1 MRPPSTLSAF
11 FATLSALVNSPVFVW
26 SNLPL
31 IALTGLLFAVCAFSL
46 GEPLLLLLA
55 LVYGA
60 GAVLA
65 LVFIPAP
72 PVLANRLA
80 TGSAGLAHSAQ
91 SSAQLQEELDIQERV
106 AIDGLVRSADAI
118 NEVVERQA
126 ANAQEQA
133 QVLALTNDLM
143 DEMLQMSERVTQQAR
158 KVTQTAQQSVET
170 SRSGQDAIEQS
181 LVSMETI
188 RAQVQEIGTTIATLA
203 NLTKRIDDIITSV
216 SDIATQSNLLSL
228 NAAIEAARAGVHGRG
243 FAVVADEVRSLAQQS
258 TRSAGQVRAILSEIQ
273 QAMRETIRTTQS
285 GLESVSQGIA
295 RTREAETVLRSLSE
309 SVQAARSSV
318 AEISKVLQGQK
329 DRVEEVAIGIDR
341 VGRISEQHL
350 ISARSFETI
359 AASLTRLASDL
370 QSLNAP
376 ERDVAFSATSAS
388 VGEAT

>member
-1 MRPPSTLSAF
+1 MRMPSPAMIAANIPLAVLTAGVFVVCAVVLSA
-11 FATLSALVNSPVFVW
+11 
-26 SNLPL
+26 
-31 IALTGLLFAVCAFSL
+31 
-46 GEPLLLLLA
+46 PLLLGVAA
-55 LVYGA
+55 LYA
-60 GAVLA
+60 GAALWALLFLPSAPSLDVPVAPAETSPLA
-65 LVFIPAP
+65 STALPLNP
-72 PVLANRLA
+72 LDM
-80 TGSAGLAHSAQ
+80 
-91 SSAQLQEELDIQERV
+91 QEQV
-106 AIDGLVRSADAI
+106 AIDGLVRSASAI
-118 NEVVERQA
+118 HEVVERQA

-133 QVLALTNDLM
+133 QVLQLTNELM

-181 LVSMETI
+181 LASMETI
-188 RAQVQEIGTTIATLA
+188 RNQVQEIGMTIAKLA

-258 TRSAGQVRAILSEIQ
+258 TRSAAQVRAILSEIQ

-285 GLESVSQGIA
+285 GLESVSQGMA

-309 SVQAARSSV
+309 NVQAARTSV

-329 DRVEEVAIGIDR
+329 ERVEEVAIGIDR

-359 AASLTRLASDL
+359 AASLSRLAGDL
-370 QSLNAP
+370 QDLNGMTETA
-376 ERDVAFSATSAS
+376 ALSATSAS
-388 VGEAT
+388 VDAAS